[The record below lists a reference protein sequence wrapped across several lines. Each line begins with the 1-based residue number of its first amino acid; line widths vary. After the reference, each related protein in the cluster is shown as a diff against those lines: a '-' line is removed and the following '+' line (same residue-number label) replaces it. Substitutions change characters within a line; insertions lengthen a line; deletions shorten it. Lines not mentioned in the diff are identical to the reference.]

1 MAFMSGK
8 MKLEGNMGKAMVL
21 EKLMGKMQ
29 TRGYHSLSERT
40 PFGHVKTYDGKDVVK
55 SNL

>member
-1 MAFMSGK
+1 

-29 TRGYHSLSERT
+29 TRGFHTLAERT
-40 PFGHVKTYDGKDVVK
+40 RFGHVKCYDGKISVK
-55 SNL
+55 KYQKHSIQ